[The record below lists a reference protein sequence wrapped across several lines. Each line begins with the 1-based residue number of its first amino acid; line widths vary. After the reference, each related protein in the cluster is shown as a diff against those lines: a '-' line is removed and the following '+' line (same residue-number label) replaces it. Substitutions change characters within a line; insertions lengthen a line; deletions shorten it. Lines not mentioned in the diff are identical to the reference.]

1 MAAAIG
7 AGLPVMEAVGSMV
20 VDVGGG
26 TTEVAVF
33 SLGGIVVSR
42 SLAEAGDE
50 MDEDLVNYARQK
62 YNLLIGTRMAERVKI
77 TIGSAYPLPEEKTM
91 ALRGRNLITGL
102 PDSVEVSSIEV
113 REALS
118 GTVSSIVEAVRD
130 ALDETPPELIA
141 DLMEQG
147 ICLAGGGAQLQGI
160 ADRLSDE
167 TKMRCYAAE
176 DSMTCVA
183 RGAGHVLED
192 LDRLEKV
199 LASLDRSSPRATSG
213 RRSRYR

>member
-1 MAAAIG
+1 
-7 AGLPVMEAVGSMV
+7 
-20 VDVGGG
+20 
-26 TTEVAVF
+26 
-33 SLGGIVVSR
+33 
-42 SLAEAGDE
+42 
-50 MDEDLVNYARQK
+50 
-62 YNLLIGTRMAERVKI
+62 
-77 TIGSAYPLPEEKTM
+77 
-91 ALRGRNLITGL
+91 
-102 PDSVEVSSIEV
+102 
-113 REALS
+113 
-118 GTVSSIVEAVRD
+118 
-130 ALDETPPELIA
+130 LDETPPELIA

-199 LASLDRSSPRATSG
+199 LASLDRSSPRASSG